1 MPKEYKQ
8 GAGRQKKHA
17 KQNADP
23 YKKRKEIRRR
33 KQHKLNYIF
42 VAITLIVILLI
53 AYGIWQYYGTQQPP
67 EIGGSSNTS
76 FVGGIAPDF
85 KHYDAN
91 GNTVKLSDFKGDV
104 IALHFMA
111 VGCGGQIYEINDY
124 QLKQLNGL
132 CGNLCA
138 KGSVTL
144 LTVAVATCENSAL
157 NQIRD
162 NYGITWTFGND
173 YEDKV
178 LDIVDAYIPQGIGD
192 GTVVLI
198 NKAFNIVEVYRGGVA
213 ETTLA
218 SKINT
223 LLSET

>member
-1 MPKEYKQ
+1 LPEH
-8 GAGRQKKHA
+8 QKRKAQHKIA
-17 KQNADP
+17 KKPVDP
-23 YKKRKEIRRR
+23 YEQRRESNRR
-33 KQHKLNYIF
+33 KQRKLNYMF
-42 VAITLIVILLI
+42 AAIALIILLLT
-53 AYGIWQYYGTQQPP
+53 AYGIWQYYETQQPP

-76 FVGGIAPDF
+76 FIGGIAPDF
-85 KHYDAN
+85 KHYDIN

-111 VGCGGQIYEINDY
+111 VGCGGQIYQINDY
-124 QLKQLNGL
+124 QLRQLTGL
-132 CGNLCA
+132 CSRLCA
-138 KGSVTL
+138 NSSVAL

-162 NYGITWTFGND
+162 SYGITWTFGND
-173 YEDKV
+173 YEDKA
-178 LDIVDAYIPQGIGD
+178 LDIIDAYVPQGIGD

-198 NKAFNIVEVYRGGVA
+198 DKAFNIVEIYRNGVA

-223 LLSET
+223 LLLEA